1 MEYYATP
8 RDGGVIV
15 LSNFKDYISDRL
27 YEMCGVENTRLGW
40 CAGTCNP
47 STLEAG
53 VEGWEA

>member
-1 MEYYATP
+1 M
-8 RDGGVIV
+8 